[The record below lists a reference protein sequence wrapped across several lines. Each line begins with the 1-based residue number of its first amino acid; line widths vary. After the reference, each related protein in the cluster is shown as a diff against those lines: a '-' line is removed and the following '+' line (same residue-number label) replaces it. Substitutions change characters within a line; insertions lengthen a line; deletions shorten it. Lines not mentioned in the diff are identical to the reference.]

1 MKHKL
6 LFGFATAAMAAVMC
20 VGFAACGG
28 VDAKSVKGE
37 EVTAEQWEAALD
49 ALDAEDAK
57 YTIEATSTSKS
68 DKGNT
73 ESESTLVVNGA
84 KTHYTYKST
93 MEVDGE
99 KQTDEGDI
107 YVEHK
112 DGAYVVY
119 EKGEDGKWTSEE
131 ERSNHYDY
139 TTILGVV
146 FGGYPAYDEYKYSAD
161 DKGYVLKDVAEGESS
176 PVIKF
181 DKDGKL
187 VAVYFNGK
195 LDMEFLVLETEVNVV
210 IDYDAKDITLPTV
223 G

>member
-37 EVTAEQWEAALD
+37 EVTAEQWEAALK

-131 ERSNHYDY
+131 SPFGGVSYSY
-139 TTILGVV
+139 ILGVA
-146 FGGYPAYDEYKYSAD
+146 FSGIPKYDDYKYSAD
-161 DKGYVLKDVAEGESS
+161 DKGYVLKEVAEGESS
-176 PVIKF
+176 PVVKF

-187 VAVYFNGK
+187 VAIYFNGK
-195 LDMEFLVLETEVNVV
+195 QDIGIEVDMELNAV
-210 IDYDAKDITLPTV
+210 IDYSAKDITLPTV